1 MTDRIKAGDTD
12 ALIVVDVQNDFVSG
26 SMAIPDS
33 KSIIPVINRLA
44 QAFEHVIIAQD
55 WHPPGHISFASAHP
69 GHRHGDTIAVSY
81 GPQRVFNDHCIQ
93 GTHGAELDPGLE
105 LTKAELVLRKGYR
118 KDVDSFSAFFEN
130 DQKTVTG
137 LAAYLHARGIK
148 RVFCTGLALFGCV
161 KATAEGALRE
171 QFEALIV
178 EDASKGRATTDGSN
192 ERAAAELRRLG
203 VDIIVSDRIS
213 A

>member
-1 MTDRIKAGDTD
+1 
-12 ALIVVDVQNDFVSG
+12 
-26 SMAIPDS
+26 
-33 KSIIPVINRLA
+33 
-44 QAFEHVIIAQD
+44 
-55 WHPPGHISFASAHP
+55 
-69 GHRHGDTIAVSY
+69 
-81 GPQRVFNDHCIQ
+81 
-93 GTHGAELDPGLE
+93 
-105 LTKAELVLRKGYR
+105 
-118 KDVDSFSAFFEN
+118 
-130 DQKTVTG
+130 
-137 LAAYLHARGIK
+137 
-148 RVFCTGLALFGCV
+148 LFGCV